1 MTNQTKEKLSLSEA
15 VINYRHEYRIEHIF
29 NHLKSHLNIAPCFVK
44 RKEQLI
50 GLTNLLTLGVRV
62 LTVFEYVVRRSL
74 QQDNA
79 TLPDLHSENRQKE
92 TDVPTVKR
100 LLSAFSNIY
109 LTIIKTDHCEILRY
123 LTPLSKLQ
131 QEIMDRL
138 DIDIFLYLK
147 LEIIKS

>member
-1 MTNQTKEKLSLSEA
+1 M
-15 VINYRHEYRIEHIF
+15 
-29 NHLKSHLNIAPCFVK
+29 
-44 RKEQLI
+44 
-50 GLTNLLTLGVRV
+50 

-138 DIDIFLYLK
+138 DLDIFLYLK